1 MQKHRRKILI
11 LLALLALGGIAYAT
25 GLNRAGDCL
34 LQGGRWNWDG
44 GFCRL
49 DRAAS

>member
-1 MQKHRRKILI
+1 MQKHRRKIII

-25 GLNRAGDCL
+25 NLNRVGDCL
-34 LQGGRWNWDG
+34 LQGGRWNWDT

-49 DRAAS
+49 DHPPL